1 MSMKTLSKSKLLAYR
16 QCPKRLWLEVH
27 EPDLRLD
34 SAAAEASFATGHQ
47 VGAIARTLYD
57 PDGTG
62 TFLDLS
68 VLGMPALLSQ
78 TKELLEKR
86 KPIFE
91 AGFVAVDKEQ
101 GALALVDVLLPVG
114 GARSRKWRMVEV
126 KSSTSVKDYHLDDVA
141 IQHLVASAAGVKISN
156 VALACIDS
164 TWTYP
169 GDQDYSGLLVETDLT
184 EQAIERQSEVESWIA
199 EAHQIAARK
208 RPPAMGLGALCSDPF
223 ECGFI
228 DHCTAQDEARHG
240 VVEHPVQWL
249 PRIQAKALKAHIASE
264 GVRSMKDV
272 PDELLNSK
280 QLRVKKHTLNGKVYF
295 DAKGAAANLA
305 AYKLP
310 ALFLDFETIAY
321 AVPRWAGT
329 RPYQQIPFQFSL
341 HRLLR
346 TGCTEHSGFLDLS
359 GRDPSAAF
367 VRALLDACTGTGP
380 IFVYNKGFEGAR
392 IEELAKR
399 FPRSASKLLAIAK
412 RLIDLLPV
420 TQDHY
425 YHPEQQGSWSIKA
438 VLPTVA
444 SELRYDDLDGVQ
456 DGGGA
461 QAAFLKAVATET
473 PIDLAQALRQQLWR
487 YCRLDTF
494 AMVRLWAHLAGRTQ
508 FINPSD
514 NAPSPDAPN

>member
-1 MSMKTLSKSKLLAYR
+1 MKTLSKSKLLAYR

-34 SAAAEASFATGHQ
+34 SAAAEASFSTGRQ

-91 AGFVAVDKEQ
+91 AGFVAGDKKQ
-101 GALALVDVLLPVG
+101 GALALADVLLPVG
-114 GARSRKWRMVEV
+114 EARSKKWRMVEV
-126 KSSTSVKDYHLDDVA
+126 KSSTSVNDYHLDDVA
-141 IQHLVASAAGVKISN
+141 IQYLVASAAGVKLSG

-164 TWTYP
+164 IWTYP
-169 GDQDYSGLLVETDLT
+169 GNQDYSGLLVETDLT
-184 EQAIERQSEVESWIA
+184 EEAIERQSEVESWIA
-199 EAHQIAARK
+199 EAHQIVARRK
-208 RPPAMGLGALCSDPF
+208 PPAIGIGGHCTDPF

-228 DHCTAQDEARHG
+228 DHCTAQDEASHD

-249 PRIQAKALKAHIASE
+249 PRIQTKALKAHIASE

-272 PDELLNSK
+272 PDELLNAK

-310 ALFLDFETIAY
+310 AMFLDFETIAY
-321 AVPRWAGT
+321 AVPMWAGT

-346 TGCTEHSGFLDLS
+346 TGRTEHRGFLDLS

-367 VRALLDACTGTGP
+367 VKALIEACARTEP
-380 IFVYNKGFEGAR
+380 IFVYNKEFEGAR

-412 RLIDLLPV
+412 RLVDLLTV

-425 YHPEQQGSWSIKA
+425 YHPDQQGSWSIKA

-461 QAAFLKAVATET
+461 QAAFLEAVHPDTTDSRARE
-473 PIDLAQALRQQLWR
+473 IEQQLWR

-508 FINPSD
+508 FISPSD